1 MIQKIEN
8 ATGAEAM
15 TIIKTITDYDSVTE
29 MKNNLRRLIDHWF
42 IFSNAEEDERKNMFT
57 TFTAINEALTS
68 IEKLKM
74 NYPAAEQRGILE
86 QS

>member
-42 IFSNAEEDERKNMFT
+42 IFSNAEEAERKNMFT

-68 IEKLKM
+68 IENLK
-74 NYPAAEQRGILE
+74 
-86 QS
+86 